1 MTTAE
6 VKPEYKAGSKWTTA
20 RLALVAVLGA
30 VNGTLIT
37 PIGLVWVLINDAFG
51 VIGAALFQPFV
62 ILTSMVAWLIP
73 LPGVFIISNT
83 IMGVANFLT
92 GDPNG
97 VATIYWGIA
106 GGVAGEIALA
116 IYRYNP
122 ARRTAMVILAAIL
135 YIPLTNIVTFY
146 LYGWENNL
154 LLWVGLVVAIIA
166 IVVESALPGI
176 ALAKWLKDSGLLRGA
191 VIDVDNQTS

>member
-1 MTTAE
+1 MKSR
-6 VKPEYKAGSKWTTA
+6 VRSDSKWTTA
-20 RLALVAVLGA
+20 RLALVVVLGA
-30 VNGTLIT
+30 VNGALLT
-37 PIGLVWVLINDAFG
+37 PLAMVWVLVNNAFG

-62 ILTSMVAWLIP
+62 IFTTVAAWLVP

-83 IMGVANFLT
+83 IMGFANFLT
-92 GDPNG
+92 GDPSG

-122 ARRTAMVILAAIL
+122 ARRTAMVILAAVL
-135 YIPLTNIVTFY
+135 YIPFTNIVTFY

-154 LLWVGLVVAIIA
+154 MLWVGLIVAIIA
-166 IVVESALPGI
+166 IVIESALPGI
-176 ALAKWLKDSGLLRGA
+176 ALAKWLKGTGLIRSTMVNA
-191 VIDVDNQTS
+191 EDRTT